1 MIMRQCTFMTIAVSA
16 SIWLAG
22 CGPVASETEEARRT
36 DGAFTE
42 VITVE
47 RGHAAFITS
56 CASCHNEDGR
66 GGGPVAEFLTIPVPD
81 LTLLANEYDGH
92 FPEELVFNTIDGRRN
107 VPAHGSREMPVWGN
121 IDRKSTRLNSSH
133 VAISYAVL
141 FLKKKTGKSI
151 ATLPTASP
159 GAKRTPIIRS

>member
-107 VPAHGSREMPVWGN
+107 VPAHGSRELPVRGN
-121 IDRKSTRLNSSH
+121 IWADGDAGEEDIRQRTGELVEYIRRRQVYDRMQD
-133 VAISYAVL
+133 
-141 FLKKKTGKSI
+141 
-151 ATLPTASP
+151 
-159 GAKRTPIIRS
+159 

>member
-56 CASCHNEDGR
+56 CASCHGEDGR

-81 LTLLANEYDGH
+81 LTL
-92 FPEELVFNTIDGRRN
+92 
-107 VPAHGSREMPVWGN
+107 
-121 IDRKSTRLNSSH
+121 DRKSTRLNSSH
-133 VAISYAVL
+133 VAISYAVFCL
-141 FLKKKTGKSI
+141 Q
-151 ATLPTASP
+151 
-159 GAKRTPIIRS
+159 

>member
-36 DGAFTE
+36 NGVFTE

-47 RGHAAFITS
+47 RGHAAFVTS
-56 CASCHNEDGR
+56 CASCHGEDGR

-81 LTLLANEYDGH
+81 LTLLAIEYDGH

-107 VPAHGSREMPVWGN
+107 VPAHGSREMPVWGHIWADEN
-121 IDRKSTRLNSSH
+121 ASEEDIWQRTGELLEHIRRMQVHDRMQ
-133 VAISYAVL
+133 AQE
-141 FLKKKTGKSI
+141 
-151 ATLPTASP
+151 
-159 GAKRTPIIRS
+159 